1 MCFLV
6 QLKVYIYIYIAL
18 GSRLS
23 SSGAVSTEHRE
34 SFVDA
39 MVGDPLL
46 SSASP
51 GDLVDIVVQVLT
63 QDVHAATLRTLWHD
77 EQCRCTGH
85 FKPGAVLTLYGIR
98 YQGVQG
104 SFHSL
109 QVLTNTTVIER
120 KDLDRESFHNMV
132 EVCAGIGGIASGCQA
147 LGGECHIVQEA
158 NPLAC
163 AALRLNFPCVLEGS
177 LANAATRR
185 ELHEAL
191 PRGRCIVAA
200 SLPKLR
206 DCIQG
211 LGVDPASTDNRLLHS
226 VLQLAWTSQASGIVL
241 VTSADPWLHPAT
253 RACIED
259 FAAKAGYQTTLVKLD
274 LAFQWASS
282 RIRWW
287 LVLLPNELPKFQM
300 LPWPKSQDPWLVQ
313 HVIPEWPV
321 WPDETEAALVWDEE
335 EAEEF
340 SKHPHGQVPRMLEST
355 AQAPPALHSWG
366 NALRPCPCGCRPAA
380 FDANTIASKGLPGT
394 GIISAKNG
402 RVRHLHPSEA
412 GLLNALSPAH
422 RLPQAPRDALCL
434 VGCLTSPLQA
444 IWVLAHL
451 RAWAAMLVRAPPV
464 CPLLALDKYRKG
476 LLQLRHDL
484 WLVPS
489 LLPGGRYELQVD
501 EDLRVWQVPGP
512 LTAGELIEME
522 RATSGP
528 GILVRVLEG
537 QRQLGPGAFLR
548 PHHHGHFYTLMCTT
562 KRARRDSADAI
573 CQPTTAAALATG
585 GPKAS
590 AATSGTDIES
600 GPQLERDLLSAFD
613 AVSICNATPCG
624 GSPASVA
631 PPCPT
636 SPGCT
641 DTALWCGLTRVLR
654 ASAYPALQLPPTIS
668 EELLHLAN
676 DVESFSPELFA
687 AAFLPDGHCLLAPF
701 LAQQHWTLLVLR
713 IKGRTATAEVL
724 DGIPGRNTDTALKL
738 AELLCTLGSCC
749 LAGLREESIWLQEA
763 DTSCGAIVLA
773 HARHL
778 LVPGDKEAALAW
790 ANAFVATLPALPFSL
805 IGWGGLS
812 SAQEQEL
819 QRLLISKGVPE
830 DVAGTRL
837 QAAVAKLGSGP
848 LAGALSQK
856 NVWQALKAAA
866 SRPGTPFKWVQP
878 DELQAHIEQKAQTR
892 FGTEVKQPR
901 AKKQRAS
908 RSLLAAPLHVDPDSL
923 LLSPGSFTSK
933 SGNPLGQLSFAEV
946 QACATGVCFCSV
958 GQAMPF
964 LAAAKNLSVD
974 ALALVTTAEVDAN
987 SHGHVNTTS
996 LRFPALYAPTQEAI
1010 LVTGTLI
1017 QLGDEEVQLAV
1028 ADIAEVEK
1036 LSTVVCRLS
1045 VFRDECKIPWD
1056 KFAEAPIRALLQS
1069 VPEYKVCKLSTCD
1082 SCSAFHAA
1090 VDEEVENLFLDI
1102 WARQWC
1108 RLAGG
1113 RVKPSEADVF
1123 QAFVR
1128 LPSSALPHAFRIA
1141 MPGIYLEPRAS
1152 DGSGPHSSWAVVW
1165 LPGATASQ
1173 ALHYL
1178 RTTEKAIALTRLGSK
1193 YGVRTKE
1200 ADEQQVFEALRPQH
1214 QFLKVRVAAH
1224 YRLHPLPHGYQR
1236 TALVQQLK
1244 VWGWNGKPLQPDR
1257 GDAEGSAW
1265 LIGASTEPPL
1275 QALPLGTSFVL
1286 ATKVKEVGNRHS
1298 STSGVCAS
1306 MRTRKALLKD
1316 DDHDESTD
1324 PWADGKD
1331 PWSTARASQNLP
1343 GSSTEAVTKIAQ
1355 LETGLRQDLKDFV
1368 QQHIAEAG
1376 PPPGLSE
1383 QDKRL
1388 HALETSIGEMRHQS
1402 TKSESWFQGFGTKV
1416 ADQAKQIDTLT
1427 CTVQEQRVELGRVQQ
1442 NMQSSVHTAVSSL
1455 QTELTQQMAAQLA
1468 GQMEQITALFADKK
1482 ARH

>member
-1 MCFLV
+1 
-6 QLKVYIYIYIAL
+6 
-18 GSRLS
+18 
-23 SSGAVSTEHRE
+23 
-34 SFVDA
+34 

-51 GDLVDIVVQVLT
+51 GDLVDIVVQVVT
-63 QDVHAATLRTLWHD
+63 QDIHAATLRTLWHD
-77 EQCRCTGH
+77 EQCRCAGS
-85 FKPGAVLTLYGIR
+85 FEPGAVLTLYGVR
-98 YQGVQG
+98 YHGVQG

-120 KDLDRESFHNMV
+120 KALDRQSFHNMV
-132 EVCAGIGGIASGCQA
+132 DVYAGIGGIASGCLA
-147 LGGECHIVQEA
+147 LGGECHIVQDA

-163 AALRLNFPCVLEGS
+163 ATLRLNFPLVLEGC
-177 LANAATRR
+177 LTNAATRR

-191 PRGRCIVAA
+191 PQGRCIVAA
-200 SLPKLR
+200 SLPKFR
-206 DCIQG
+206 DCVQG
-211 LGVDPASTDNRLLHS
+211 SGVDPALAANRHLHS
-226 VLQLAWTSQASGIVL
+226 VLQLAWTSQASGVVL
-241 VTSADPWLHPAT
+241 VTSVDPWLHPAF
-253 RACIED
+253 RACIEE
-259 FAAKAGYQTTLVKLD
+259 FAAKAGYQIALVKLD

-282 RIRWW
+282 RLRWW
-287 LVLLPNELPKFQM
+287 LVLLPQELPKFQM
-300 LPWPKSQDPWLVQ
+300 LPWPKSRDPWLVQ

-321 WPDETEAALVWDEE
+321 WPDEIESALVWDEE

-340 SKHPHGQVPRMLEST
+340 RKHPHGQVPRLLEST

-366 NALRPCPCGCRPAA
+366 NALRTCPCGCRPAA
-380 FDANTIASKGLPGT
+380 IDANTIASKGLPGT
-394 GIISAKNG
+394 GILSAKNG
-402 RVRHLHPSEA
+402 KVRHLHPTEA
-412 GLLNALSPAH
+412 GLLNALSPLH

-434 VGCLTSPLQA
+434 VGSLTSPLQA
-444 IWVLAHL
+444 IWVFAHL
-451 RAWAAMLVRAPPV
+451 HAWAAMLVDVPPV
-464 CPLLALDKYRKG
+464 CPLVALDKYRKG
-476 LLQLRHDL
+476 LLQLRQDM
-484 WLVPS
+484 WLTPS
-489 LLPGGRYELQVD
+489 LLPGGRYEVQVE

-522 RATSGP
+522 RAICGP
-528 GILVRVLEG
+528 GILVRVFEG
-537 QRQLGPGAFLR
+537 QRQLGPDVYLR
-548 PHHHGHFYTLMCTT
+548 PHHHGHSYTLVCTA
-562 KRARRDSADAI
+562 KRARRDLVDAA
-573 CQPTTAAALATG
+573 CLPT
-585 GPKAS
+585 S
-590 AATSGTDIES
+590 AATPALSEREASATPPGADLES
-600 GPQLERDLLSAFD
+600 GPKIVRDLLPAFD
-613 AVSICNATPCG
+613 AASICNATPCG

-631 PPCPT
+631 PACLA

-641 DTALWCGLTRVLR
+641 DTALWCGLSRVLR

-668 EELLHLAN
+668 AELLRLASN
-676 DVESFSPELFA
+676 VGSFSPELFA

-713 IKGRTATAEVL
+713 ITGRTATAEIF
-724 DGIPGRNTDTALKL
+724 DGIPGRNTSMARKL
-738 AELLCTLGSCC
+738 AELLCILGSCC
-749 LAGLREESIWLQEA
+749 LEGFREDSIWLQEA

-778 LVPGDKEAALAW
+778 LVPGDKETALAW
-790 ANAFVATLPALPFSL
+790 ATAFVEALPALPFSL
-805 IGWGGLS
+805 LGWGGLS

-819 QRLLISKGVPE
+819 QRILIFKGVPQ
-830 DVAGTRL
+830 DAAGARL

-901 AKKQRAS
+901 VKKQRAS
-908 RSLLAAPLHVDPDSL
+908 RALTAAPLHVDPDSL
-923 LLSPGSFTSK
+923 LLSPGSFISK

-987 SHGHVNTTS
+987 SHGHANTTS

-1036 LSTVVCRLS
+1036 LTTVVCRLS

-1113 RVKPSEADVF
+1113 KVKPTEADVF

-1128 LPSSALPHAFRIA
+1128 LPSSALPHAFRTA
-1141 MPGIYLEPRAS
+1141 MSGIYLEPRAS
-1152 DGSGPHSSWAVVW
+1152 DGSGPHGSWAVVW

-1173 ALHYL
+1173 ALHHL
-1178 RTTEKAIALTRLGSK
+1178 RTTEKAIALTRLGCK

-1265 LIGASTEPPL
+1265 LIGASTEPPM
-1275 QALPLGTSFVL
+1275 QALPLGASFVL
-1286 ATKVKEVGNRHS
+1286 ATKVKDVGNRHP

-1306 MRTRKALLKD
+1306 SRTRRALLKD
-1316 DDHDESTD
+1316 DDHDEPTD
-1324 PWADGKD
+1324 PWADGRD
-1331 PWSTARASQNLP
+1331 PWSTARASQLTP
-1343 GSSTEAVTKIAQ
+1343 GPSTEAVTKLAQ
-1355 LETGLRQDLKDFV
+1355 LETGLRQDLKDLV
-1368 QQHIAEAG
+1368 QQHVAEAG

-1388 HALETSIGEMRHQS
+1388 HALETSVSEMRHQS
-1402 TKSESWFQGFGTKV
+1402 TKFESWFQGFGTKV
-1416 ADQAKQIDTLT
+1416 ADQAKQIDVLT
-1427 CTVQEQRVELGRVQQ
+1427 STVQEQRVELGRVQQ
-1442 NMQSSVHTAVSSL
+1442 NMQTSVHTAVSSL